1 LELEE
6 PIGRVDVDQ
15 DCAEAGRRELRLDPL
30 RRVHRPDSHVLAPR
44 DSQRE
49 ERPGNPLDTP
59 AELGPGPPQPERRE
73 DQGIAVRMGRYRLLE
88 DTADRQAGYPGK
100 RSRVGDGHR
109 STPSVRFSSGTCLT
123 VEL

>member
-1 LELEE
+1 
-6 PIGRVDVDQ
+6 
-15 DCAEAGRRELRLDPL
+15 
-30 RRVHRPDSHVLAPR
+30 HVLAPR

-73 DQGIAVRMGRYRLLE
+73 DQGIAVRMGRGRLLE

-109 STPSVRFSSGTCLT
+109 SSPSVRFSAGTCLA
-123 VEL
+123 VELVLISSSQMRLHPARRPLLQEGADAFLGLFRDTNR